1 MATLNGFVFAREA
14 ESLEAVHHLGKA
26 VGLINQKLD
35 TVEALSNSSISV
47 VNFLIIREMFRDEQ
61 YSAEIHLKG
70 LQKMVRLRGGLS
82 RLEDDRTLV
91 LKISK

>member
-1 MATLNGFVFAREA
+1 MATLNGFVFDREA

-35 TVEALSNSSISV
+35 TAEALSNSSISV
-47 VNFLIIREMFRDEQ
+47 VNFLIIREMFRGEQ
-61 YSAEIHLKG
+61 SSAEIHLKG

-82 RLEDDRTLV
+82 RLEGDRTLV